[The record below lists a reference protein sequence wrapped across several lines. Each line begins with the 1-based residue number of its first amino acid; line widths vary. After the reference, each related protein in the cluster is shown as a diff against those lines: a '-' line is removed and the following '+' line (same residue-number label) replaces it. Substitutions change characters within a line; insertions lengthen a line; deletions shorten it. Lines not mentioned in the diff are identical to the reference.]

1 MNLVVRV
8 GSGVS
13 VVSMV
18 LFIVVGMN
26 VSIHQLSTLQGE
38 SITLFEAI
46 REACIRRW
54 SNIVF
59 ESDFKLVV
67 DVLQTN
73 HMSYHN

>member
-1 MNLVVRV
+1 
-8 GSGVS
+8 
-13 VVSMV
+13 MV

-73 HMSYHN
+73 HMSVSELNYIIMPIVSRTL